1 MGLTVTAGKAK
12 DFMESQQS
20 RRKKEQ
26 VVGREEKNRWVRGK
40 FEETKKM
47 CSEHAGGGCGL
58 RGACQ
63 DPAEQKVNDIK
74 AKTLDIF
81 IPCSSCSSEE
91 SEDV

>member
-1 MGLTVTAGKAK
+1 MG
-12 DFMESQQS
+12 
-20 RRKKEQ
+20 
-26 VVGREEKNRWVRGK
+26 VRGK
-40 FEETKKM
+40 FEETKKR
-47 CSEHAGGGCGL
+47 CSESAGGGCGL

-91 SEDV
+91 DV